1 MAKYDADALFQE
13 LDRRNSAG
21 FAPPPVAYTPPRLP
35 GETPPA
41 GKYNA
46 DALFQELD
54 RRNSTTSM
62 WEPVQMAINSASY
75 GDGVTQAKLDK
86 TRFDLNKWVGEQAI
100 PVNKYTHAEAQ
111 RQLQRAQMDHTLR
124 DSPHTA
130 RWFTEQVQQ
139 GKTPYDVGTLA
150 NIERVTRVAPLL
162 LPAAA
167 GQSYAAIGGT
177 TAVPG
182 AFFDVVAQALE
193 PVFGKLPRSE
203 LTNIGELLTEY
214 GKKVAG
220 EVPDDLNVGEKGLV
234 SAAGSLGAFAT
245 SLPMAVFG
253 LPGVLGAM
261 SVSVGGSTYLENL
274 KTTGNA
280 ATAMFHGI
288 LDAGYEYLLEKAGG
302 TGVLFDKAA
311 WSKGLVRFLAK
322 LEGRELMTE
331 LPTTFFQKAN
341 QYILQNPERTFEQF
355 MTELPEDLAVTAIAT
370 LFSAKGQAI
379 AFKAVDKLADLG
391 NTTAKAQAAHDNLT
405 ALLDNVA
412 KSELYLNDPDTFA
425 QFFQG
430 VAGDA
435 TVTVDPVKLVEA
447 MTAANVT
454 EEALPSLKDQ
464 INAPGEIELTVQ
476 ELATAFAGTGAETTL
491 LQHVRPEPDLPTL
504 AESKEQTKAAFEAFQ
519 EAGEKAMARFQA
531 DEVANAALDAIQEDI
546 AADVQATGMFGPHY
560 ASGYGTL
567 MRHFYATMAN
577 AHGVSPLQIRDGWTD
592 ANGVEH
598 RGYNPR
604 VIGPTGQVR
613 GRSPA
618 TVTDFKP
625 GRIANLRNRDNWA
638 VLEAGNPNGTEATPE
653 ENAASMA
660 KLKAY
665 LDGEGIEYHDAK
677 GSYFGT
683 KADSLMLLG
692 VTAERASEIGN
703 MFGQESIATRHG
715 LVFGDGTVAQATG
728 IKEVKDTE
736 AEDHTF
742 LPAFGS
748 AFRLEIPES
757 AFENR
762 VKLNEVL
769 NQSVSTRTPTQK
781 AGRGDPHLTTDLDVD
796 YNVVEQDADL
806 VARMATVVKTYPGIK
821 KGLRNPNKI
830 VEAFI
835 KHVEDNLSWL
845 YDNVPPEIR
854 ERSKLWYDGGR
865 RILERWV
872 DKYGFTDAQIAGVIA
887 VLSPQ
892 TEWDMNVTR
901 AERILD
907 IWTQQQDF
915 AWSDEMNAEADAID
929 SIKPVLREAIRGKKL
944 SELDS
949 DLLRGVWIR
958 VYDQA
963 HNPRVVRGITP
974 EGGFAAFKKT
984 MAGKV
989 KTSTWGSFAEIG
1001 KAVRILRDGSIPN
1014 ISRSLGNEHKVRN
1027 FYNNLFDPSDSRS
1040 VTIDTHAVAAGLLR
1054 PLAGGS
1060 IEVSDNLGARPRH
1073 DPTGTNGT
1081 YVLYAEAYRRVAMA
1095 KGVLPRELQSIAWEA
1110 VRRLFPDNYKN
1121 DATRAEIDA
1130 LWKPNETGKES
1141 ADEIRS
1147 KILENRGGRIP
1158 NPAWERSGTGLDA
1171 GQPSST
1177 YQSGVLER
1185 SWADGTPGT
1194 RAGGYFAQT
1203 VPATGKPAGL
1213 TITGV
1218 HFSPGEQTSLLP
1230 SKYGKGLEG
1239 AERARVMASKDAR
1252 IKRRTHFYVNTGQG
1266 VFPEAGTGGK
1276 AHVSELTNLYDADVD
1291 ALGLFKGKA
1300 DEQLNAAESAV
1311 LDAGYS
1317 GYVMRGFGN
1326 QGAAVVFGARV
1337 GDPGKPDAEVLR
1349 PVVVTGTDLMGDG
1362 RGFTE
1367 FFSEASKGN
1376 RAPEEPYKPVLDIGG
1391 ISEFSEEYVKH
1402 RGNFDDHIASSIPG
1416 FREVQQIV
1424 GDAITKAYPGGAAL
1438 LDLGASEGAFGKAI
1452 TAVSGGA
1459 VRTLSLDPNL
1469 EMANFFSEHSQV
1481 PGADYVVA
1489 ALGSPEDAGK
1499 TAWTEGDTP
1508 IPFFAPTQAYD
1519 IIHEAMVFQFISNG
1533 RNAQVARVKEML
1545 KPGGVAFFEEKTADD
1560 SPEFVANE
1568 AQKDAFKNQF
1578 FSKRQIE
1585 EKSKEVLARGAEA
1598 VAEEEKKREQNTVGM
1613 NDLMTTR
1620 KELEAVLLRNFK
1632 HVVQYWDSGNF
1643 AGYMASDDPNA
1654 LKKLE
1659 GNMLPTDS
1667 EFAAISTPRKVT
1679 SPAPL
1684 ATKERGIPTKF
1695 VGGKEEASVPVA
1707 PAAQYSET
1715 QRLRQALTTSKDL
1728 PHGAMTAARW
1738 REYIGKVLPDL
1749 LPKIEA
1755 SGAFERVHGMVYR
1768 DELARAIEPPEGQFY
1783 QKVWHGTPHIWAPEP
1798 GFPHG
1803 RPRLDKMGT
1812 GEGAQAYGWGFYIAE
1827 AEEVGAGYQKT
1838 LAFRAFDIAQEAE
1851 KRGISLNDGA
1861 HGEIVRHSATDRT
1874 PQEAAK
1880 YVQYANSASRSI
1892 PLEDLAQF
1900 IADYREASRGSLYQ
1914 LDIPDA
1920 SLPYLLDWDRPLS
1933 QQTPEVRKAIHEFG
1947 GTLDSYGNQTGE
1959 IDESLTGREFYEQVK
1974 YINGGTS
1981 KAASEYLA
1989 SLGIVGNR
1997 YLDGQSRNRPL
2008 KDIKREFLDELP
2020 EDADFSEVSDMIGT
2034 GRFSPKNDA
2043 LLKALRD
2050 DDWLGFDYPA
2060 QAISAALGK
2069 DLSGYDASPAL
2080 LRAVESAK
2088 EGGTYNYVIWD
2099 QPTLDKIALLERN
2112 GEKLDAMQ
2120 QFYQAGWYSP
2130 LTRAFQNA
2138 KQATMPGSQWASWLA
2153 GNKAKLGLKDDE
2165 IVFSGL
2171 DNYLELRGK
2180 DKVTR
2185 EEIVDYLSGN
2195 GVRVEETVLGG
2206 AQGITKKDLD
2216 NAEVEARRTGDW
2228 TAYEDLTRRYEDEQ
2242 IGNNANDSG
2251 NKTVY
2256 ASYVPPGGIPGTYR
2270 EILVALPE
2278 RGRAEFERIKAKVDN
2293 DEPLTPEEN
2302 EIYGTY
2308 EPGADVY
2315 RSHHWNG
2322 VPNVLVHLRVDEV
2335 EGADGQRVLR
2345 VIEVQSDWGQ
2355 QGKKEGFVT
2364 GTKEE
2369 WLGKNKAYRDAIKR
2383 DATGAELDALK
2394 AEVDAA
2400 SAALEG
2406 VTASPFVTDTKA
2418 WVALGIKRAIMHAVD
2433 VGATGVVFATGEQN
2447 AALYSLEKQVSSI
2460 EAVQTEGSALITV
2473 SAYKGREVASSKV
2486 FDSYNDPGISDFV
2499 GKEMADK
2506 IAVKLGNSP
2515 LYTYPNTVK
2524 FSGLDL
2530 KVGGEG
2536 MKAFYDKIVPQV
2548 ANDVLKKLGAGVKV
2562 EKFIVP
2568 TPVDEATTDRALV
2581 MDEDVEHFGF
2591 NITPEFRA
2599 KVMEGVP
2606 LFQVKPAYAV
2616 RSPDGKYQGI
2626 RELTDK
2632 EARELIDL
2640 GYQVNRVTPG
2650 YGQAE
2655 NAMGGFN
2662 PSTLEITLLA
2672 KANPSTFLHETGHFF
2687 LTAYADM
2694 AAQEGAPQ
2702 QVVDDMGAI
2711 LKWFGIEANPG
2722 GMPGEGGAGGTFA
2735 QTATSAFK
2743 KWFGDSKVV
2752 DPEGRPLVVYHGS
2765 TRGGIRHATIQH
2777 SFFTPSRAVARTYSE
2792 DDYKEGDTPVVQEV
2806 FLRMENPLIVDA
2818 YGSAWMHIP
2827 FEGERYTTDSLA
2839 NLAKKRGY
2847 DGVIIK
2853 NIEDNVNDEDLPPS
2867 DVYITLGGRA
2877 QIKSATSNLGTFD
2890 PSNSDILKQGGAP
2903 GTRGPLPYGRTP
2915 LEVWNAMSVDQQR
2928 PYHEQ
2933 FAESFEQYLFSGKAP
2948 TRELQSLF
2956 RRFATW
2962 LTKVYGSIKEFIAGH
2977 PGAQLNPDL
2986 AAIMD
2991 RMLATEEEI
3000 KQAEDNRNYEA
3011 LFRTAAEAG
3020 MTPAQ
3025 FAAYLDL
3032 PEEARAAAEEQLR
3045 TRSLRDMKW
3054 LQNRKNKTVAAL
3066 QKEAAAVR
3074 AEVRKEVA
3082 ETVAQE
3088 PIFRALR
3095 WLKRGELTNPDTG
3108 EEVKVTAGNKLS
3120 IPALEGMY
3128 PEGALGDKPDWRS
3141 LGYGQYG
3148 MLANEGLHPDVVAD
3162 MFGFDSGAALVDA
3175 LVNAPKF
3182 KDEVEGRTDQIMLE
3196 RHGDLSSPDK
3206 IAQAADEAIH
3216 NEVRTKIVATEL
3228 SFLDKLTGSP
3238 SFLIKAAK
3246 EYARQLVANRT
3257 SKTLKAWVF
3266 AADEVRASKAAAAAL
3281 KKGDTKAA
3289 ANHKRVEL
3297 LNHAAVREA
3306 HSAEK
3311 ELKKIV
3317 DRLRKIASYKD
3328 DDSSAKARDMD
3339 MVNAVRV
3346 VLYRFGLGTERKGK
3360 TATEYLSL
3368 VEAND
3373 PAMGAALRD
3382 LVDSTTDSAKDWRD
3396 LKLSELRD
3404 LRDAVESVW
3413 ALAKRSRQME
3423 VDGKL
3428 VPRRQV
3434 EQELYDRLDEIGIP
3448 DRLPGE
3454 GQAVTEAERNWMK
3467 FATFVAALRRVESW
3481 VGAKDGKAMGPF
3493 RKYIWSQIKDAADTY
3508 RVKKA
3513 EYLKAYRE
3521 LLDTI
3526 APTLKRELIDAREI
3540 GYTFGKGE
3548 GGMGMVELLHAIL
3561 HTGNASNKRK
3571 LLLGRGW
3578 ATDNGDGTLD
3588 TSKWDAFIARM
3599 IQEGK
3604 LTKAHYDF
3612 AQGVWDML
3620 DGMKP
3625 AAQKAHRSVFGR
3637 YFAEVTADAFTTPF
3651 GDYRGGYVPAQAD
3664 PEIVQDAQL
3673 KELANQENENMVYA
3687 FPSTPKGFT
3696 KSRVEYN
3703 RPLRLDLRSLAG
3715 HIDKVLLFS
3724 YLTEPVSDVRRVILS
3739 KTVSQAL
3746 GRVDPKAIG
3755 SILTPWLNRTAKQ
3768 IVEDRVPGREP
3779 LARFWS
3785 IARARA
3791 GMAAMFANLANSAQ
3805 QITGVSL
3812 AALKVRPKYLLEALA
3827 HGVASPRKTSDH
3839 VTAMSPYMRDRMH
3852 NDVVLMG
3859 EAIDEILLNPGVYES
3874 AKAWSAK
3881 HAYFMQRAVD
3891 NFFSPMVWMGAF
3903 NQAKENGSDDLEARR
3918 LADSAVRETQGSQ
3931 APEDI
3936 AAFEQGTAFY
3946 RMFVQFAGYFNMNAN
3961 LLGTEFVKLSQ
3972 DMGLKKGAGRG
3983 LYVLALGFYV
3993 PAVLGELIIQ
4003 AFRGGPD
4010 DDDKD
4015 GEYLDDW
4022 LAAVFGYGPAR
4033 YLTAMAPVVGQAAN
4047 ALVNTLN
4054 HKPYDDRISTA
4065 PAISM
4070 IESAVKAPIS
4080 VYKAI
4085 ADEGKSTKAVN
4096 DTATLISMTVGVPAR
4111 AVAKPI
4117 SYLTGVANEEIAPED
4132 TYDTIR
4138 GTITG
4143 TASPGSKQ

>member
-1 MAKYDADALFQE
+1 MTSYNLSMFDTPRQPKAPEAKYDLSMLDQGQPKTIWQPLQPEQVQAATTIASFGDA
-13 LDRRNSAG
+13 
-21 FAPPPVAYTPPRLP
+21 T
-35 GETPPA
+35 
-41 GKYNA
+41 K
-46 DALFQELD
+46 
-54 RRNSTTSM
+54 
-62 WEPVQMAINSASY
+62 SASMDKLRSELRQY
-75 GDGVTQAKLDK
+75 LGDDAPMVGS
-86 TRFDLNKWVGEQAI
+86 LNFED
-100 PVNKYTHAEAQ
+100 AQ
-111 RQLQRAQMDHTLR
+111 RQLQRAQMDHILR

-162 LPAAA
+162 PYAAA
-167 GQSYAAIGGT
+167 RGAYNTLGGLTAAPGGF
-177 TAVPG
+177 A
-182 AFFDVVAQALE
+182 DVVGQALE
-193 PVFGKLPRSE
+193 PVFGKLPKSE
-203 LTNIGELLTEY
+203 LTSIGNFITEY
-214 GKKVAG
+214 GRKATG
-220 EVPDDLNVGEKGLV
+220 SVPDNLTIGEKGLV
-234 SAAGSLGAFAT
+234 AGVESLGANLTTFG
-245 SLPMAVFG
+245 MAPFG
-253 LPGVLGAM
+253 LQVTLATM
-261 SVSVGGSTYLENL
+261 ATSVGGSTYLENL
-274 KTTGNA
+274 KATGNS
-280 ATAMFHGI
+280 ATALLHGI
-288 LDAGYEYLLEKAGG
+288 LDAGYEYIFEKMGG

-311 WSKGLVRFLAK
+311 WAKAFLGGVAK
-322 LEGRELMTE
+322 FAAREIPTE
-331 LPTTFFQKAN
+331 LATTVAQKAD

-355 MTELPEDLAVTAIAT
+355 MAEIPEDLAVTAIAT
-370 LFSAKGQAI
+370 LVGGGGQVAIFKGVEA
-379 AFKAVDKLADLG
+379 LANMG
-391 NTTAKAQAAHDNLT
+391 NTTAKAQTAHDNLT

-447 MTAANVT
+447 MTAANVS

-464 INAPGEIELTVQ
+464 LNAPGEIELTVQ

-504 AESKEQTKAAFEAFQ
+504 AESKEQTKTAFEAFQ
-519 EAGEKAMARFQA
+519 AAGEKALARFQA
-531 DEVANAALDAIQEDI
+531 DEVFNENLKAVKEEVVADI
-546 AADVQATGMFGPHY
+546 LHTGRAGKHY
-560 ASGYGTL
+560 AEGYGTL
-567 MRHFYATMAN
+567 MAHFYATMAK
-577 AHGVSPLQIRDGWTD
+577 AHGVTPLQIRDGWTD

-604 VIGPTGQVR
+604 VVGPTGQVR
-613 GRSPA
+613 GRTPA
-618 TVTDFKP
+618 TTVDFKR
-625 GRIANLRNRDNWA
+625 GRVANLMNRDNWA

-665 LDGEGIEYHDAK
+665 LDKEGIEYHDAK

-728 IKEVKDTE
+728 IKEVRDTE

-748 AFRLEIPES
+748 AFRLEIPDAS
-757 AFENR
+757 FENK
-762 VKLNEVL
+762 VKLDEVL

-781 AGRGDPHLTTDLDVD
+781 AGRPDPHLTTGLDVD
-796 YNVVEQDADL
+796 YSVVEQDADL
-806 VARMATVVKTYPGIK
+806 VGRLAAVVKTYPGIK

-835 KHVEDNLSWL
+835 KHVEGNLSWL

-865 RILERWV
+865 RIIERWV

-907 IWTQQQDF
+907 IWTQRQDF

-974 EGGFAAFKKT
+974 EGGFTEFKKT
-984 MAGKV
+984 KGGKE
-989 KTSTWGSFAEIG
+989 KMSTWGSFADIG

-1014 ISRSLGNEHKVRN
+1014 ISRSLGSEHKVRN

-1060 IEVSDNLGARPRH
+1060 IEVTDNLGARPRH
-1073 DPTGTNGT
+1073 DSTGTNGT
-1081 YVLYAEAYRRVAMA
+1081 YVLYAEAHRRVAMA
-1095 KGVLPRELQSIAWEA
+1095 KGVLPRELQSITWEA
-1110 VRRLFPDNYKN
+1110 VRRLFPDNYKS
-1121 DATRAEIDA
+1121 DATRAQIDA

-1141 ADEIRS
+1141 ADEIRN
-1147 KILENRGGRIP
+1147 KILEDRGGTIP
-1158 NPAWERSGTGLDA
+1158 NPAWERSGTGLDV

-1218 HFSPGEQTSLLP
+1218 HFSPTELTNLLP

-1252 IKRRTHFYVNTGQG
+1252 ITRRTHFYVNTGQG

-1276 AHVSELTNLYDADVD
+1276 AHVSELANLYDADVD
-1291 ALGLFKGKA
+1291 ALGLFKGKT

-1337 GDPGKPDAEVLR
+1337 GD
-1349 PVVVTGTDLMGDG
+1349 T
-1362 RGFTE
+1362 
-1367 FFSEASKGN
+1367 
-1376 RAPEEPYKPVLDIGG
+1376 
-1391 ISEFSEEYVKH
+1391 
-1402 RGNFDDHIASSIPG
+1402 
-1416 FREVQQIV
+1416 
-1424 GDAITKAYPGGAAL
+1424 
-1438 LDLGASEGAFGKAI
+1438 
-1452 TAVSGGA
+1452 
-1459 VRTLSLDPNL
+1459 
-1469 EMANFFSEHSQV
+1469 
-1481 PGADYVVA
+1481 
-1489 ALGSPEDAGK
+1489 
-1499 TAWTEGDTP
+1499 
-1508 IPFFAPTQAYD
+1508 
-1519 IIHEAMVFQFISNG
+1519 
-1533 RNAQVARVKEML
+1533 
-1545 KPGGVAFFEEKTADD
+1545 
-1560 SPEFVANE
+1560 
-1568 AQKDAFKNQF
+1568 
-1578 FSKRQIE
+1578 
-1585 EKSKEVLARGAEA
+1585 
-1598 VAEEEKKREQNTVGM
+1598 
-1613 NDLMTTR
+1613 
-1620 KELEAVLLRNFK
+1620 
-1632 HVVQYWDSGNF
+1632 
-1643 AGYMASDDPNA
+1643 
-1654 LKKLE
+1654 
-1659 GNMLPTDS
+1659 
-1667 EFAAISTPRKVT
+1667 
-1679 SPAPL
+1679 
-1684 ATKERGIPTKF
+1684 IPTKF

-1715 QRLRQALTTSKDL
+1715 QRLRRALTTSKDL
-1728 PHGAMTAARW
+1728 PHGAMTAAKW
-1738 REYIGKVLPDL
+1738 REHIGRVLPDL

-1755 SGAFERVHGMVYR
+1755 SGAFERVQGAVYR
-1768 DELARAIEPPEGQFY
+1768 DELARAIEPPDGQFY
-1783 QKVWHGTPHIWAPEP
+1783 QTADQTETPEFKRWSKGHPIVPLWETHDRYFESGEPVVVGALHGTTGDFTEFDLARANPESDMGA
-1798 GFPHG
+1798 GFYFTNNDADANANYAGEGPDLTQKIEMVAERIRDEFDTDG
-1803 RPRLDKMGT
+1803 VEATEGEVYAAARERLGVENDGLLMPVWVRFDNPFVLGGT
-1812 GEGAQAYGWGFYIAE
+1812 GETFLTYGQAYDEEADEYGEETGLLVDFIDSLRDVASEYFEGDVEGLIEGLVENALDADGVSASTLFDQIINSEEFGYISDDEGHLVARE
-1827 AEEVGAGYQKT
+1827 IVRKT
-1838 LAFRAFDIAQEAE
+1838 LAALGYDGIIDHTVNDKFGTGKKKGLAMAGVGRSTSHFIAFEPTQIKSATGNQGTFD
-1851 KRGISLNDGA
+1851 LNDPN
-1861 HGEIVRHSATDRT
+1861 ILR
-1874 PQEAAK
+1874 
-1880 YVQYANSASRSI
+1880 
-1892 PLEDLAQF
+1892 
-1900 IADYREASRGSLYQ
+1900 
-1914 LDIPDA
+1914 
-1920 SLPYLLDWDRPLS
+1920 
-1933 QQTPEVRKAIHEFG
+1933 
-1947 GTLDSYGNQTGE
+1947 
-1959 IDESLTGREFYEQVK
+1959 
-1974 YINGGTS
+1974 
-1981 KAASEYLA
+1981 
-1989 SLGIVGNR
+1989 
-1997 YLDGQSRNRPL
+1997 QS
-2008 KDIKREFLDELP
+2008 
-2020 EDADFSEVSDMIGT
+2020 
-2034 GRFSPKNDA
+2034 
-2043 LLKALRD
+2043 
-2050 DDWLGFDYPA
+2050 
-2060 QAISAALGK
+2060 
-2069 DLSGYDASPAL
+2069 
-2080 LRAVESAK
+2080 
-2088 EGGTYNYVIWD
+2088 
-2099 QPTLDKIALLERN
+2099 
-2112 GEKLDAMQ
+2112 
-2120 QFYQAGWYSP
+2120 GWYSP
-2130 LTRAFQNA
+2130 LTRAFQNT
-2138 KQATMPGSQWASWLA
+2138 KQAAMPAAQWASWLTS
-2153 GNKAKLGLKDDE
+2153 NKAKLGLKDDE
-2165 IVFSGL
+2165 IQWSGL
-2171 DNYLELRGK
+2171 NEYLELRGK
-2180 DKVTR
+2180 DKITKA
-2185 EEIVDYLSGN
+2185 EIVDYLNGN
-2195 GVRVEETVLGG
+2195 GVRVEDTVKG
-2206 AQGITKKDLD
+2206 
-2216 NAEVEARRTGDW
+2216 RRTSTFKNMPTDDKNTVRGILQKYDYLGFD
-2228 TAYEDLTRRYEDEQ
+2228 TATEALRAYGENPNAWDMEDEDKAVVNS
-2242 IGNNANDSG
+2242 ILGADAGLSPAKFAGYWEDSY
-2251 NKTVY
+2251 K
-2256 ASYVPPGGIPGTYR
+2256 GGIPGTYR
-2270 EILVALPE
+2270 EILVTLPE
-2278 RGRAEFERIKAKVDN
+2278 REAAKLD
-2293 DEPLTPEEN
+2293 DDGQISFTPEKN
-2302 EIYGTY
+2302 N
-2308 EPGADVY
+2308 AANF
-2315 RSHHWNG
+2315 RSGHWDE
-2322 VPNVLVHLRVDEV
+2322 PNVLVHVRLDEV
-2335 EGADGQRVLR
+2335 NGADGKRYVRVG
-2345 VIEVQSDWGQ
+2345 EVQSDWGQ
-2355 QGKKEGFVT
+2355 KGKKVGF
-2364 GTKEE
+2364 GKEE
-2369 WLGKNKAYRDAIKR
+2369 NKYATMNFTVEPQNLRETEWKVSWADGTFLGGYGSMRAAQQ
-2383 DATGAELDALK
+2383 AA
-2394 AEVDAA
+2394 VDAQSRGGRDRIP
-2400 SAALEG
+2400 SA
-2406 VTASPFVTDTKA
+2406 PFVTDTKA
-2418 WVALGIKRAIMHAVD
+2418 WVALGIKRAIMHALD
-2433 VGATGVVFATGEQN
+2433 VGADGVVFGTGEQN
-2447 AALYSLEKQVSSI
+2447 ANLYDLSKQVDRLDI
-2460 EAVQTEGSALITV
+2460 EPYGIESGVQQYRVTAMKDGARAIDRTV
-2473 SAYKGREVASSKV
+2473 AEPELPNV
-2486 FDSYNDPGISDFV
+2486 V
-2499 GKEMADK
+2499 GKD
-2506 IAVKLGNSP
+2506 IAKEAIAGK
-2515 LYTYPNTVK
+2515 TR
-2524 FSGLDL
+2524 FEGEGLR
-2530 KVGGEG
+2530 VGGEG
-2536 MKAFYDKIVPQV
+2536 MRAFYDQIVPQV
-2548 ANDVLKKLGAGVKV
+2548 ANDVLKKIGGGKV
-2562 EKFIVP
+2562 VFVAIAQEGTAAAKRENSIRRKTGEP
-2568 TPVDEATTDRALV
+2568 LVDEKTV
-2581 MDEDVEHFGF
+2581 SQPGF
-2591 NITPEFRA
+2591 PITPTMREA
-2599 KVMEGVP
+2599 VASGVP
-2606 LFQVKPAYAV
+2606 LFQGKPAYTV

-2626 RELTDK
+2626 RELTDA

-2640 GYQVNRVTPG
+2640 GYQINRVAPG
-2650 YGQAE
+2650 YGQKQ
-2655 NAMGGFN
+2655 NAIGGFN
-2662 PSTLEITLLA
+2662 PNTMEITLLA
-2672 KANPSTFLHETGHFF
+2672 QSNLSTFLHETGHFF

-2702 QVVDDMGAI
+2702 QVVDDMNAI

-2722 GMPGEGGAGGTFA
+2722 GMPGEGAVEGSFA
-2735 QTATSAFK
+2735 QAVDQTSTPEFK
-2743 KWFGDSKVV
+2743 RWFDDSKVV
-2752 DPEGRPLVVYHGS
+2752 DAEGKPLVVYHGTS
-2765 TRGGIRHATIQH
+2765 ADFDTFRLRVGDIGMHFGTLGQAEDRVAYIREWKLEQEGN
-2777 SFFTPSRAVARTYSE
+2777 PSVMPVYLHIRNPLRLTDAGSWKADNLDYQLRELFPGDVARIRKLKSTKDIRE
-2792 DDYKEGDTPVVQEV
+2792 
-2806 FLRMENPLIVDA
+2806 FLQ
-2818 YGSAWMHIP
+2818 G
-2827 FEGERYTTDSLA
+2827 
-2839 NLAKKRGY
+2839 KGY
-2847 DGVIIK
+2847 DGVVYKNTGEVAGSEPYRIK
-2853 NIEDNVNDEDLPPS
+2853 VNEARAAMDKVFPKGKSSFSLEDQKVPEYQAWSQAQKEYSEYREAAAEDS
-2867 DVYITLGGRA
+2867 YIAFSPA
-2877 QIKSATSNLGTFD
+2877 QIKSAIGNQGTFD
-2890 PSNSDILKQGGAP
+2890 PTNPNILRQGGAP

-2956 RRFATW
+2956 QRFAKW
-2962 LTKVYGSIKEFIAGH
+2962 LTRVYGSIKEFIAGH
-2977 PGAQLNPDL
+2977 PGAKVDPEM
-2986 AAIMD
+2986 AAVMD
-2991 RMLATEEEI
+2991 RMLATETEI
-3000 KQAEDNRNYEA
+3000 AAAEDNRNYEA

-3032 PEEARAAAEEQLR
+3032 PEEARAVAEEQLR

-3128 PEGALGDKPDWRS
+3128 PEGALGDKPNWRS

-3148 MLANEGLHPDVVAD
+3148 MLANKGLHPDVVAD

-3306 HSAEK
+3306 HAAEK

-3360 TATEYLSL
+3360 AATEYLSL
-3368 VEAND
+3368 VETND

-3382 LVDSTTDSAKDWRD
+3382 LVDSTTDNAKDWRD

-3404 LRDAVESVW
+3404 LHDAVEAVW
-3413 ALAKRSRQME
+3413 TLAKRSRQME

-3428 VPRRQV
+3428 VPRRQI

-3448 DRLPGE
+3448 DTMPGE
-3454 GQAVTEAERNWMK
+3454 TSAVTESERNWMK
-3467 FATFVAALRRVESW
+3467 FSTFVAALRRVESW
-3481 VGAKDGKAMGPF
+3481 VEAKDGKAMGPF
-3493 RKYIWSQIKDAADTY
+3493 RKYIWSQIKDAAGTY

-3578 ATDNGDGTLD
+3578 ATDNGDGTMD
-3588 TSKWDAFIARM
+3588 TSKWDAFVARM

-3612 AQGVWDML
+3612 AQGVWDLL
-3620 DGMKP
+3620 DSTKID
-3625 AAQKAHRSVFGR
+3625 AQKAHRSVFGR

-3687 FPSTPKGFT
+3687 FPSTPRGFT

-3755 SILTPWLNRTAKQ
+3755 GMLTPWLNRVAKQ

-3785 IARARA
+3785 VARARA
-3791 GMAAMFANLANSAQ
+3791 GMSAMFANLANSVQ
-3805 QITGVSL
+3805 QITGISL
-3812 AALKVRPKYLLEALA
+3812 AAVKVRPKYLLEAMA
-3827 HGVASPRKTSDH
+3827 HGTMSPRKLAAH
-3839 VTAMSPYMRDRMH
+3839 VAAMSPYMRDRMH

-3891 NFFSPMVWMGAF
+3891 NYLSPMIWMGAF

-3961 LLGTEFVKLSQ
+3961 LLGTEFVKISR

-4047 ALVNTLN
+4047 ALFNTLN
-4054 HKPYDDRISTA
+4054 NKPYDDRISTA

-4085 ADEGKSTKAVN
+4085 ADEGKSAKAVN

-4132 TYDTIR
+4132 TYDAIR

-4143 TASPGSKQ
+4143 TASTGSKQ